1 MAIIAQAS
9 ALVRWP
15 AQQQVP
21 LGGYYHAFRNDGAGG
36 EIDYDNRINPRPVL
50 AWEGGGGKM
59 GFGLGPFGQD
69 AWGFGDGGVGWGE
82 GCFGLGMFGFDAAMH
97 NLVTPLLD
105 DATWDLAV
113 IAYDDA
119 GNADAA
125 GRIEKT
131 IALAGVPGPPGTPV
145 ADSWNGGTDTLTLS
159 FARSKHDT
167 T

>member
-15 AQQQVP
+15 TQQQVP

-36 EIDYDNRINPRPVL
+36 AVDYDNRINPRPVL

-59 GFGLGPFGQD
+59 GDGLGPDGMFAD
-69 AWGFGDGGVGWGE
+69 GFGYGGIGDGM
-82 GCFGLGMFGFDAAMH
+82 FADGLGPDGFGAGMH
-97 NLVTPLLD
+97 NLATPLLD
-105 DATWDLAV
+105 DATYDLAV
-113 IAYDDA
+113 IAYDAA

-125 GRIEKT
+125 PRIEKT
-131 IALAGVPGPPGTPV
+131 VALAGTPGPPGTPV
-145 ADSWNGGTDTLTLS
+145 ADSYDAGSDTLVLS
-159 FARSKHDT
+159 FAPSKHDT